1 MVELYTANMQNK
13 FYHRKTSGPPPKSG
27 PTPQGLNISYNTVK
41 DVKLTE
47 KINGR
52 QYEQRRQSSTE
63 RTKKRI

>member
-1 MVELYTANMQNK
+1 MAIKRLTTTVPPEK
-13 FYHRKTSGPPPKSG
+13 GPDS
-27 PTPQGLNISYNTVK
+27 QGLNILYNTVK

-52 QYEQRRQSSTE
+52 QYGQRRQGSTE